1 MVHVPQGF
9 VLLTV
14 TRIIVKLHR
23 NLFTSFTAALIG
35 ALLAIALPGA
45 VAPARAQGVES
56 PHTRSIRIATK
67 EVTDPDVAVSADGS
81 WLVFTALGHLFQLPA
96 AGGATKQLTSGPF
109 YDAAPAIS
117 PDGTKVAFISDRKL
131 RSQGNVFVLY
141 IASGQIRQLTDE
153 FWVDRPVWSPDGKSL
168 AFLSYQRIGPVSNY
182 LFVGPQLLKSQVR
195 RVRLADGKVET
206 LTQPGFVHAVAFLA
220 DGRPVWSVVEPETT
234 GKPAMS
240 RLEVLSQKGEVA
252 TALTVEGVVDRI
264 AVDSGDARG
273 LYLRLY
279 QTAAVSAIAPQPEH
293 LAYVTLSDG
302 GPRTVTGLLSRPAD
316 ATHAVEERGAGARV
330 YVAQLSNPLPRPAFS
345 AAKGAI
351 YLGEKGK
358 LWRID
363 ATTGKRDEITFSAD
377 IAFEFYPGSP
387 PPVYLEKRPASPTS
401 ILTPRLA
408 PDGASVIFTAAGYLW
423 RQPLA
428 GGAARRLLDT
438 SGFEWGPAALSPDG
452 KKLAYQLSDGDAQQL
467 RIVDLGTGQS
477 STLVS
482 QGRTGRYEPAWSP
495 DGTKLVYTHFEPGP
509 PSYAQKVPSVYL
521 ADLVGGKQQKL
532 VDGSPRWQPAAQFS
546 GDGKWVYFTANG
558 QIHRHSTATPGAGEP
573 ITALKAFAA
582 NGQVSPDGKWLAF
595 RRNDEIWM
603 APRGTQ
609 PVKEEAAFRFSP
621 SGGQQFS
628 FTPDGTSLVYSTGAE
643 VWLHPLKDGPHRQ
656 VDIQIKL
663 STEPPPPVL
672 LRNVRVLDFKAGGFT
687 GATSLFVADGVIKW
701 IGAEAGQTLP
711 PDLTVLDGGGRFA
724 IPGLFDMHAHTATPI
739 HLQTARDV
747 SRMEAWIA
755 HGVTSVRDMGSDI
768 ATLKAWSDRRMAFG
782 APVPR
787 VFSYG
792 SMIEEAPFIWGGSI
806 FAASADQAR
815 DIVRLEKQAGV
826 VGVKSYFTLSWPLH
840 RAVAAEAFKQGLP
853 VAAHGLCRQ
862 EIIRGVLIGHAD
874 EEHMVPVNVYYDDLL
889 QLLKATGTHWTP
901 TLALAFSVIPE
912 GSPLRL
918 GMEAEL
924 KRAYQAGVALNAGTD
939 SANPRDNYGEAL
951 QAELQHFAR
960 AGIPPIEVLRI
971 ATQRSA
977 EWVGAGELLG
987 SLEPGKLADVVLLDA
1002 NPLDDIANT
1011 QTIWRVVAGGRVF
1024 AEPQPLPTPDEIE
1037 PDEDSSDARAKN

>member
-1 MVHVPQGF
+1 MKTKCQQ
-9 VLLTV
+9 
-14 TRIIVKLHR
+14 
-23 NLFTSFTAALIG
+23 NLVAAALIG
-35 ALLAIALPGA
+35 ALLAIVLPGA

-56 PHTRSIRIATK
+56 PPTRSIRIATK

-81 WLVFTALGHLFQLPA
+81 WLAFTALGHLLRLPA

-109 YDAAPAIS
+109 YDSAPAIS
-117 PDGTKVAFISDRKL
+117 PDGTKVAFISDRKV
-131 RSQGNVFVLY
+131 STQGNVFVLD
-141 IASGQIRQLTDE
+141 IASGQIHQVTDE

-168 AFLSYQRIGPVSNY
+168 AFLSYQRVGPVGNY
-182 LFVGPQLLKSQVR
+182 WFVGPNLLKSQVR
-195 RVRLADGKVET
+195 RVGLADGKVET
-206 LTQPGFVHAVAFLA
+206 LTEPGFVHSVAFLA
-220 DGRPVWSVVEPETT
+220 DGRPVWSVVESETRA
-234 GKPAMS
+234 KPAMS
-240 RLEVLSQKGEVA
+240 RLEVLSLKGEVT

-264 AVDSGDARG
+264 AVDPADPRG

-279 QTAAVSAIAPQPEH
+279 KTAAVSAIAPQPEH

-302 GPRTVTGLLSRPAD
+302 GPRTVAGLLSPPAD
-316 ATHAVEERGAGARV
+316 WTHNVEDRGAGVRL
-330 YVAQLSNPLPRPAFS
+330 YVAQLSNPIPRPAFG
-345 AAKGAI
+345 AAKAAI

-358 LWRID
+358 LWRVD
-363 ATTGKRDEITFSAD
+363 AATGKRDEVTFSAD

-387 PPVYLEKRPASPTS
+387 PSVYLEKRPTSPTS
-401 ILTPRLA
+401 ILSPRLA

-423 RQPLA
+423 RQSLA
-428 GGAARRLLDT
+428 GGAARRLIDT
-438 SGFEWGPAALSPDG
+438 GGFEWGPAALSPDG
-452 KKLAYQLSDGDAQQL
+452 KKLAYQLSEGNEQQL
-467 RIVDLGTGQS
+467 RIVDLATGQS

-495 DGTKLVYTHFEPGP
+495 DSTKLVYTHFEPGP

-521 ADLVGGKQQKL
+521 ADLLSGKQQKL

-558 QIHRHSTATPGAGEP
+558 QIYRHSTETRGTSEP
-573 ITALKAFAA
+573 LTALTAFAA

-609 PVKEEAAFRFSP
+609 PVKEKAAVRFSP

-628 FTPDGTSLVYSTGAE
+628 FTPDGTALVYSTGAE
-643 VWLHPLKDGPHRQ
+643 VWLHPLKDGGRRQ

-672 LRNVRVLDFKAGGFT
+672 LRDVRVLDFKTGSFT
-687 GATSLFVADGVIKW
+687 EPTSLLITDGRIKW
-701 IGAEAGQTLP
+701 IGAEAGHTLP
-711 PDLTVLDGGGRFA
+711 PDLTVVDAGGRFA

-739 HLQTARDV
+739 HLQTVRDV

-755 HGVTSVRDMGSDI
+755 NGVTSVRDMGSDI
-768 ATLKAWSDRRMAFG
+768 ATLNTWSDRRTAFG

-792 SMIEEAPFIWGGSI
+792 SMIEEEPFIWGGSV
-806 FAASADQAR
+806 FGASDEQVR

-826 VGVKSYFTLSWPLH
+826 VGAKSYFTLSWPLH
-840 RAVAAEAFKQGLP
+840 RAVAAEALKQGLP

-862 EIIRGVLIGHAD
+862 EIVRGVLIGHAD
-874 EEHMVPVNVYYDDLL
+874 EEHMVPVNVYYDDIL

-901 TLALAFSVIPE
+901 TLTLAFSVIPE
-912 GSPLRL
+912 GSPLRA

-924 KRAYQAGVALNAGTD
+924 KRAYQAGVALEAGTD
-939 SANPRDNYGEAL
+939 SANPRDDYGQAL
-951 QAELQHFAR
+951 QAELQNFAR
-960 AGIPPIEVLRI
+960 AGIPPIEILRI

-977 EWVGAGELLG
+977 EWVGAGDLLG

-1011 QTIWRVVAGGRVF
+1011 QTIWRVVAGARVF
-1024 AEPQPLPTPDEIE
+1024 AEPQPLPAPDEIE
-1037 PDEDSSDARAKN
+1037 PDEDSSPSEPQKGKNNENGTHGSRR

>member
-1 MVHVPQGF
+1 MK
-9 VLLTV
+9 TI
-14 TRIIVKLHR
+14 RRR
-23 NLFTSFTAALIG
+23 NFLVAAPIG

-45 VAPARAQGVES
+45 VAPSRAQGVES
-56 PHTRSIRIATK
+56 PPTRSIKIATT

-96 AGGATKQLTSGPF
+96 AGGAAKQLTSGPF

-117 PDGTKVAFISDRKL
+117 PDQTKVAFISDRKIS
-131 RSQGNVFVLY
+131 SQGNVFVLDL
-141 IASGQIRQLTDE
+141 ASGQIRQVTDE

-168 AFLSYQRIGPVSNY
+168 VFLSFQRVGPVGNY
-182 LFVGPQLLKSQVR
+182 WFVGPGMLKSQVR
-195 RVRLADGKVET
+195 RVGLADGKVET
-206 LTQPGFVHAVAFLA
+206 LTEPGFVHAVAFLA
-220 DGRPVWSVVEPETT
+220 DGRPVWSVVEPETK
-234 GKPAMS
+234 GKPVMS
-240 RLEVLSQKGEVA
+240 RLEVLSQQGKVT

-264 AVDSGDARG
+264 AVDPGDARG

-279 QTAAVSAIAPQPEH
+279 KTAAVMNSIAPQPEH
-293 LAYVTLSDG
+293 LAHVTLSDG
-302 GPRTVTGLLSRPAD
+302 GPLTVSGLLSRPAD
-316 ATHAVEERGAGARV
+316 WTHDVEDRGAGARV
-330 YVAQLSNPLPRPAFS
+330 YVAQLSNPLPRPAFG

-363 ATTGKRDEITFSAD
+363 AATGKRDEVTFSAD
-377 IAFEFYPGSP
+377 IAFDFYPGSP
-387 PPVYLEKRPASPTS
+387 PPVYSEKRSASPTS

-408 PDGASVIFTAAGYLW
+408 PDGASVIFTAAGFLW

-438 SGFEWGPAALSPDG
+438 GGFEWGPAALSPDG
-452 KKLAYQLSDGDAQQL
+452 KKIAYQLSEGDAQQL
-467 RIVDLGTGQS
+467 RIVDLATGQS
-477 STLVS
+477 SILES

-509 PSYAQKVPSVYL
+509 PSYAQKVPGVYL
-521 ADLVGGKQQKL
+521 ADLVSGKQQKL

-558 QIHRHSTATPGAGEP
+558 QIHRHSTEPRGASQP
-573 ITALKAFAA
+573 ITALTGFAA
-582 NGQVSPDGKWLAF
+582 NGQVSPDGKWVAF

-609 PVKEEAAFRFSP
+609 PVKDAAAFRFSP

-628 FTPDGTSLVYSTGAE
+628 FTPDGEAFVYATGAE
-643 VWLHPLKDGPHRQ
+643 VWLHPLKDGGQRQ
-656 VDIQIKL
+656 VDVRLKL

-672 LRNVRVLDFKAGGFT
+672 LRNVRVLDFKAGSFT
-687 GATSLFVADGVIKW
+687 EATSLFVANGRIEW
-701 IGAEAGQTLP
+701 IGAEADHTLP
-711 PDLTVLDGGGRFA
+711 SNLAVVDGGGRFA

-768 ATLKAWSDRRMAFG
+768 ATLNAWSDRRTAF
-782 APVPR
+782 AAAVPR

-792 SMIEEAPFIWGGSI
+792 SMIEEAPFIWGGSV
-806 FAASADQAR
+806 FGASDEQMR
-815 DIVRLEKQAGV
+815 DLVRVEKQAGV

-840 RAVAAEAFKQGLP
+840 RAVAAEALKQGLP
-853 VAAHGLCRQ
+853 VAAHGLARQ
-862 EIIRGVLIGHAD
+862 EIIRGVLVGHAD
-874 EEHMVPVNVYYDDLL
+874 EEHMIPVNVYYDDLL

-912 GSPLRL
+912 GSPLHA
-918 GMEAEL
+918 GMLAEL
-924 KRAYQAGVALNAGTD
+924 KRAYQAGVALHPGTGA
-939 SANPRDNYGEAL
+939 ANPRDNYGQAL
-951 QAELQHFAR
+951 QAELQNFAR

-977 EWVGAGELLG
+977 EWVGAGDVLG
-987 SLEPGKLADVVLLDA
+987 SLEPGKLADIVLLDA

-1011 QTIWRVVAGGRVF
+1011 QTIWRVVAGGKVF
-1024 AEPQPLPTPDEIE
+1024 AEPYPLPASDETE
-1037 PDEDSSDARAKN
+1037 PDEDSTDAQPKN